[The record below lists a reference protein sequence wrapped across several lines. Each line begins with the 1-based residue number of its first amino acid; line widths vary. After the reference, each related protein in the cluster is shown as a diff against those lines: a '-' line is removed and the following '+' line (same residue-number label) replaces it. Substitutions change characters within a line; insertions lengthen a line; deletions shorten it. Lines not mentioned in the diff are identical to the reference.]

1 MKPPV
6 ICSALYMLLGAYI
19 WWGIHGADAYESC
32 GFEAVL
38 TLQTV
43 YPYFFFGAVVLSIVG
58 TCGKSTLLPLLTCL
72 LMSLPA
78 GLACHGICG
87 HASYAWLILPCL
99 LLSLYHLP
107 LALKRLYT
115 APTVGKVLAL
125 ILCVLLYAYA
135 VIMTPAII
143 SFLPALP

>member
-6 ICSALYMLLGAYI
+6 ICNALYLLLGAYI

-32 GFEAVL
+32 SFEAVL

-58 TCGKSTLLPLLTCL
+58 TCGKSTLQPLLTCL

-78 GLACHGICG
+78 GLAGHGICG
-87 HASYAWLILPCL
+87 HASYSWLVLPCF
-99 LLSLYHLP
+99 LLSLYYLP
-107 LALKRLYT
+107 LAIKRLYT
-115 APTVGKVLAL
+115 APTAGKVFAL
-125 ILCVLLYAYA
+125 ILFALLYAYT
-135 VIMTPAII
+135 VIMPPA
-143 SFLPALP
+143 FV